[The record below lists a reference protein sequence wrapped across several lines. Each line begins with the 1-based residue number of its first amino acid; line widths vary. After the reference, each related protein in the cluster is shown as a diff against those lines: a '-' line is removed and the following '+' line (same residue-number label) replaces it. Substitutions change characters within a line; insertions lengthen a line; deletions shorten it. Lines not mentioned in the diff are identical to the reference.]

1 MTEAAASSPQRDWW
15 LRALLVL
22 QAPRAVF
29 SALRDETD
37 EDEVS
42 ARQEPAL
49 AIAILAG
56 AAAVLASAAAGQL
69 MDDPAYDGLLIAVW
83 AFLGGALYGAF
94 VYWAG
99 GLLLHFGL
107 VALGSGGSYR
117 RDRHLLAFA
126 CVPFALSLVV
136 WLPRLALYGEDVF
149 RTGGR
154 DHGAGAAFFAWL
166 ELGFAVWV
174 VWLLVVG
181 VRAIEGWAW
190 GKALAAVA
198 IASVLPALVALGAGG
213 LL

>member
-1 MTEAAASSPQRDWW
+1 MTEAAVSSPQRDWW
-15 LRALLVL
+15 LRAVLVL

-29 SALRDETD
+29 SALRDESD
-37 EDEVS
+37 EDELS

-56 AAAVLASAAAGQL
+56 IAAVLASAAAGRL
-69 MDDPAYDGLLIAVW
+69 MDDPAYDGVLIAVW

-107 VALGSGGSYR
+107 VALGSQGSYR
-117 RDRHLLAFA
+117 RDRHVLAFA
-126 CVPFALSLVV
+126 CVPVALSLLV

-154 DHGAGAAFFAWL
+154 DHGAGAAIFAWL
-166 ELGFAVWV
+166 GVGFVAWAAALLAV
-174 VWLLVVG
+174 G
-181 VRAIEGWAW
+181 IRTIEGWPW
-190 GKALAAVA
+190 GKALGALA
-198 IASVLPALVALGAGG
+198 IAAALPALVALASAGVF
-213 LL
+213 